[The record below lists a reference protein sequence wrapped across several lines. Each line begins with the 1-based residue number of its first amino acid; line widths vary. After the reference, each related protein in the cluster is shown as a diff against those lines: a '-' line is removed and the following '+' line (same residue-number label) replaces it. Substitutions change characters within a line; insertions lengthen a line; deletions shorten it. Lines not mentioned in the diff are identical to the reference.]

1 MPAACSRR
9 CAGGRRQEMMTLV
22 PPPGQSSACLLA
34 VYEQGTVRVRMYDQE
49 TVWVLVR
56 IRARVHVLGFRVY
69 EYGSRD
75 FAGRFGL
82 DFSMAVVAVPF
93 ILYLVRFCSS
103 KSCKHEYIQY
113 LPTVPTFWYV

>member
-1 MPAACSRR
+1 MIVVSGICS
-9 CAGGRRQEMMTLV
+9 
-22 PPPGQSSACLLA
+22 
-34 VYEQGTVRVRMYDQE
+34 
-49 TVWVLVR
+49 W
-56 IRARVHVLGFRVY
+56 Y

-103 KSCKHEYIQY
+103 KSCKSRE
-113 LPTVPTFWYV
+113 